1 MSRVKRV
8 TFSPQLT
15 NVKDYNSPY
24 CDPTFMASPDHDAWK
39 QRVAKHYAKIKLNFI
54 EEVSLKYYVIV
65 YILSFLQALV
75 ETFHRHFIVCF
86 NSEKQSS
93 LEDIRQW
100 FNGMLVGCGQ
110 KPWRKQ
116 GRKWAIVQS
125 KLSLN
130 VSMWQRR
137 EPPLSL

>member
-54 EEVSLKYYVIV
+54 EEVSPK
-65 YILSFLQALV
+65 ILCNCIY
-75 ETFHRHFIVCF
+75 TFI
-86 NSEKQSS
+86 SS
-93 LEDIRQW
+93 GPRGNISSP
-100 FNGMLVGCGQ
+100 FY
-110 KPWRKQ
+110 
-116 GRKWAIVQS
+116 
-125 KLSLN
+125 SLF
-130 VSMWQRR
+130 
-137 EPPLSL
+137 